1 MKKLYATF
9 LIIACTLV
17 SLPCN
22 AQAEW
27 KNDFSKQGEI
37 LKTVGRGNCAVT
49 DGVFRSVDAYSCF
62 GNPEWK
68 NYTMSFKARA
78 PKDAERARILTM
90 PSITISRQKTYQKDL
105 KVDCRMTS
113 I

>member
-27 KNDFSKQGEI
+27 KNDFSKQGET

-49 DGVFRSVDAYSCF
+49 ALPLHG
-62 GNPEWK
+62 
-68 NYTMSFKARA
+68 
-78 PKDAERARILTM
+78 
-90 PSITISRQKTYQKDL
+90 
-105 KVDCRMTS
+105 
-113 I
+113 

>member
-27 KNDFSKQGEI
+27 KNDFSKQGET
-37 LKTVGRGNCAVT
+37 LKNGRKRKLCCYRW
-49 DGVFRSVDAYSCF
+49 GVPF
-62 GNPEWK
+62 GRCLLLFWK
-68 NYTMSFKARA
+68 
-78 PKDAERARILTM
+78 
-90 PSITISRQKTYQKDL
+90 SRVEKLYD
-105 KVDCRMTS
+105 VF
-113 I
+113 

>member
-1 MKKLYATF
+1 MRKLYATF
-9 LIIACTLV
+9 LISACALV
-17 SLPCN
+17 SLPSN

-27 KNDFSKQGEI
+27 KNDFSNQGEI
-37 LKTVGRGNCAVT
+37 LKTVGKGVCGVT

-68 NYTMSFKARA
+68 NYTIVHLK
-78 PKDAERARILTM
+78 M
-90 PSITISRQKTYQKDL
+90 PTKYKYGQVSVLITVSTDMYWGL
-105 KVDCRMTS
+105 KVDCRMIS

>member
-27 KNDFSKQGEI
+27 KNDFSKQGET
-37 LKTVGRGNCAVT
+37 LKR
-49 DGVFRSVDAYSCF
+49 
-62 GNPEWK
+62 
-68 NYTMSFKARA
+68 
-78 PKDAERARILTM
+78 
-90 PSITISRQKTYQKDL
+90 
-105 KVDCRMTS
+105 
-113 I
+113 

>member
-1 MKKLYATF
+1 MRKLYATF

-27 KNDFSKQGEI
+27 KNAFSKQGEI
-37 LKTVGRGNCAVT
+37 LKTVGRGHCGVT

-62 GNPEWK
+62 GTLSGK
-68 NYTMSFKARA
+68 TIRCLLRLVHLK
-78 PKDAERARILTM
+78 M
-90 PSITISRQKTYQKDL
+90 PNRYKYGRFPRL
-105 KVDCRMTS
+105 
-113 I
+113 

>member
-27 KNDFSKQGEI
+27 KNDFSKQGET
-37 LKTVGRGNCAVT
+37 LKTVGRGKCAVT

-68 NYTMSFKARA
+68 NYTMSFK
-78 PKDAERARILTM
+78 M
-90 PSITISRQKTYQKDL
+90 PNRYKYGQVSALITASTDMCWDL

>member
-37 LKTVGRGNCAVT
+37 LKEETVLLPMGC
-49 DGVFRSVDAYSCF
+49 SV
-62 GNPEWK
+62 
-68 NYTMSFKARA
+68 R
-78 PKDAERARILTM
+78 
-90 PSITISRQKTYQKDL
+90 
-105 KVDCRMTS
+105 
-113 I
+113 